1 MYSNAPTSNIQKLG
15 DLLADAVRTSRQWE
29 IERSL
34 GETTTNCLT
43 IMVPENPAQD
53 ISITLWVGP
62 EAGLNMNNLF
72 NLVPKWTSLP
82 NHAKP

>member
-1 MYSNAPTSNIQKLG
+1 MYSNAPIVHIHKLG
-15 DLLADAVRTSRQWE
+15 DLLANAVSTSRQWK

-34 GETTTNCLT
+34 EETTTNCLT

-53 ISITLWVGP
+53 ISITLWVGA
-62 EAGLNMNNLF
+62 EAGLHMNNLF

-82 NHAKP
+82 NHAEP